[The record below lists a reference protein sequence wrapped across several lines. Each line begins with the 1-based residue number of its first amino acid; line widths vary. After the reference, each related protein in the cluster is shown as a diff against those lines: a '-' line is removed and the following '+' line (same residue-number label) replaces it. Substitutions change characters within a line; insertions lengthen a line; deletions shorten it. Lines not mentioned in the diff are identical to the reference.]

1 MKRRRHKCQNECLAE
16 ASLAN
21 LIDLA
26 IMTRNQNPPQSRHSY
41 RLPQPRMQH
50 QRRTKGPIIRGY
62 PNHRPGPYCVP
73 RRQIPDPTQ
82 ERSCINIILEKP
94 SQIDPDRHIKME
106 AEDKSQRTTSP
117 PTPQNSTPPKSKS
130 SSHSP
135 TPRCPTPPSK
145 PIIPTDPWRIQY
157 CIERERLSTPTES
170 KPSSFLFF
178 TSSPEKC
185 NKESKHTL
193 RKITSVYNQD
203 NIFGTAPARKVHL
216 REIKVT
222 FHQIWNRSVIS
233 ERWERQ
239 GQDFQGYLLFEEQ
252 ELKIQLQRHHIPG
265 TLFFA
270 TEAGDLNINDA
281 SVVSPDVCFRMVDAP
296 GQEFSRC
303 DSYDL
308 KRTLE
313 IEEGQ
318 IEVSFMGIDGKEINF
333 EIEGRKQVRLPGEG
347 MPRNWEGTN
356 RGDLIIEFIVR

>member
-178 TSSPEKC
+178 TSSPENVTK
-185 NKESKHTL
+185 NQNIL
-193 RKITSVYNQD
+193 SVKSQVSTIRTIFLELLQHEKF
-203 NIFGTAPARKVHL
+203 IFGK
-216 REIKVT
+216 
-222 FHQIWNRSVIS
+222 
-233 ERWERQ
+233 
-239 GQDFQGYLLFEEQ
+239 
-252 ELKIQLQRHHIPG
+252 LKLHFIRFG
-265 TLFFA
+265 
-270 TEAGDLNINDA
+270 
-281 SVVSPDVCFRMVDAP
+281 
-296 GQEFSRC
+296 
-303 DSYDL
+303 
-308 KRTLE
+308 
-313 IEEGQ
+313 
-318 IEVSFMGIDGKEINF
+318 IEVSFLNDGNDRDRIFKGICY
-333 EIEGRKQVRLPGEG
+333 L
-347 MPRNWEGTN
+347 RNKS
-356 RGDLIIEFIVR
+356 